1 LNLFIKGLS
10 FISLLVVISLALG
23 TSKVSANGMPY
34 WQNPGTVTGNIMP
47 IKEDKIR
54 IIGEELLLEAHKGK
68 ELLLGDNPIMEIR
81 VKATYRMV
89 NDAAKDL
96 EIPVAFPQEGY
107 SYDWKVKF
115 NDQEITLTEKDSYL
129 DSAMVM
135 ENTYKD
141 WVDPWTGQTYEL
153 ATLRRSTEYF
163 RPTEYRVQT
172 FNVLFPAHKEHKLE
186 VSYVVRAGQDELHAL
201 NPIYRFDYFLDPA
214 SYWNGFQDLSVTL
227 NIPYAHKLHSSLP
240 LEKISRNKWQGHF
253 RELPQENLH
262 IFFTPTFGAWG
273 GLVTT
278 RRGATTFLALTIALF
293 WLVRRWVQNRN
304 FPAPNRFF
312 INLGMSL
319 IVTWVGYVTF
329 SKKLLGYPLNILL
342 QYVFY
347 GSLLLWLTVI
357 MVSEYRRSSDRK

>member
-1 LNLFIKGLS
+1 MNLFIKGLS